1 MQVKLQKN
9 IASIETPSKRLVYL
23 LKMCGLNQPE
33 LARKLPY
40 SLSTIHRWITGET
53 TNINREKRKYIA
65 REMGFDLQWIEEGVH
80 SISAN
85 EQKDYKNLTNDKFN
99 YIAKEVPTKTLNPS
113 EKEELVKGLE
123 KELNQL
129 FKKFNRV
136 RRSNIDY
143 DTRNLA
149 YEGALNMIE
158 DTFRKFSR
166 ARHGV

>member
-1 MQVKLQKN
+1 MQNKLQEKYN
-9 IASIETPSKRLVYL
+9 SVETPSKRLVHL

-33 LARKLPY
+33 LAKKLPY
-40 SLSTIHRWITGET
+40 NVSTINRWISGET
-53 TNINREKRKYIA
+53 SSINSEKRKIIA
-65 REMGFDLQWIEEGVH
+65 KVMGFDLQWIEEGVH

-85 EQKDYKNLTNDKFN
+85 EQKDYKNLTNNKFN
-99 YIAKEVPTKTLNPS
+99 YIAKEVPIKTLNPS
-113 EKEELVKGLE
+113 EKEELVNGLE
-123 KELNQL
+123 KELNEL

-158 DTFRKFSR
+158 DTFRKFSK
-166 ARHGV
+166 ARHGF